1 MHIERALTRLMAI
14 SAVED
19 KQPQDTAQF
28 LGAYFN
34 TVCLKKKMLAYH
46 FLLSG
51 VLCRGTQFLCEDFC
65 THCIFRKDSAYLC
78 VYIYTHTLKQNWAYE
93 NS

>member
-14 SAVED
+14 SAIED

-34 TVCLKKKMLAYH
+34 TVCLKKMLAYH

-51 VLCRGTQFLCEDFC
+51 GSLQGDVISL
-65 THCIFRKDSAYLC
+65 
-78 VYIYTHTLKQNWAYE
+78 
-93 NS
+93 